1 MNGMLCLANIQ
12 YSKIQLSVFVH
23 LCPPLSTFVR
33 LCPPLSVFVFVYL
46 GLLGRY
52 KLLIEA
58 EKRHF
63 MDEAFAFLRL
73 RDAFGM
79 RSGYNYPF
87 YVRSS
92 SQVSPK

>member
-12 YSKIQLSVFVH
+12 YSKIQLSVFVR
-23 LCPPLSTFVR
+23 LCPPCPPLST
-33 LCPPLSVFVFVYL
+33 FVFVYL

>member
-1 MNGMLCLANIQ
+1 MSCKYTIFQNSI
-12 YSKIQLSVFVH
+12 VH

-87 YVRSS
+87 YFMCV
-92 SQVSPK
+92 VLPK

>member
-23 LCPPLSTFVR
+23 LCPSLSTFVH

-58 EKRHF
+58 EKDILW
-63 MDEAFAFLRL
+63 MRL
-73 RDAFGM
+73 LLSYVFGM
-79 RSGYNYPF
+79 HSGC
-87 YVRSS
+87 VR
-92 SQVSPK
+92 VITILFMCVVLPK

>member
-1 MNGMLCLANIQ
+1 
-12 YSKIQLSVFVH
+12 
-23 LCPPLSTFVR
+23 
-33 LCPPLSVFVFVYL
+33 
-46 GLLGRY
+46 
-52 KLLIEA
+52 
-58 EKRHF
+58 

>member
-1 MNGMLCLANIQ
+1 
-12 YSKIQLSVFVH
+12 
-23 LCPPLSTFVR
+23 
-33 LCPPLSVFVFVYL
+33 
-46 GLLGRY
+46 
-52 KLLIEA
+52 
-58 EKRHF
+58 

-87 YVRSS
+87 YVRIS

>member
-23 LCPPLSTFVR
+23 LCPPLS
-33 LCPPLSVFVFVYL
+33 VFVFVYL

-58 EKRHF
+58 EKKHF
-63 MDEAFAFLRL
+63 VDEAFAFLCL
-73 RDAFGM
+73 RDVFGM
-79 RSGYNYPF
+79 SSGC
-87 YVRSS
+87 VR
-92 SQVSPK
+92 VITILFMCVVLPK

>member
-12 YSKIQLSVFVH
+12 YSKIQLSVFVR
-23 LCPPLSTFVR
+23 LCPSLSIFVH